1 MAKRIVEE
9 TLANGEIR
17 YSVQKNTFCGIPCRW
32 HTMAYLDDD
41 DACICHE
48 ATFDTIDKAIRFCGL
63 DRQVVNSKV
72 LKLNSTSIK
81 GLVSKEMLA
90 EDELIN
96 LRGALTLLCNRY
108 EKKGIRVEEYKAIE
122 VVRKFIDRMLGV

>member
-9 TLANGEIR
+9 TLFNGEIR

-48 ATFDTIDKAIRFCGL
+48 ATFDAIDKAIRFCGL
-63 DRQVVNSKV
+63 DRHVVNSKV
-72 LKLNSTSIK
+72 LKINSTS
-81 GLVSKEMLA
+81 VSKEMLA

-108 EKKGIRVEEYKAIE
+108 EKRIRVEEYKAVE
-122 VVRKFIDRMLGV
+122 VVHKFIDRMLGV

>member
-9 TLANGEIR
+9 TLANGEKL
-17 YSVQKNTFCGIPCRW
+17 YSVQKNTILGIPCRW
-32 HTMAYLDDD
+32 RTMAYLDDD
-41 DACICHE
+41 ACVCHE

-63 DRQVVNSKV
+63 DRQVVNKKV
-72 LKLNSTSIK
+72 LKLDSTSIK
-81 GLVSKEMLA
+81 GLISKEMLA

-108 EKKGIRVEEYKAIE
+108 EKRIRVEEYKAVE
-122 VVRKFIDRMLGV
+122 VVHRFIDRMLGI

>member
-9 TLANGEIR
+9 TLANGEKR
-17 YSVQKNTFCGIPCRW
+17 YSVQKNNILGIPAWW

-41 DACICHE
+41 NACICHK
-48 ATFDTIDKAIRFCGL
+48 ATFDTIAKAISFCGL

-81 GLVSKEMLA
+81 GLVSKEMLS

-108 EKKGIRVEEYKAIE
+108 EKRIKVEEYKAVE

>member
-32 HTMAYLDDD
+32 HTMAYLD

-108 EKKGIRVEEYKAIE
+108 EKRIKVEEYKAVE
-122 VVRKFIDRMLGV
+122 VVHKFIDRMLGV

>member
-9 TLANGEIR
+9 TLSNGEIR
-17 YSVQKNTFCGIPCRW
+17 YSVQENTFCGIPCRW

-48 ATFDTIDKAIRFCGL
+48 ATFDAIDKAIRFCGI
-63 DRQVVNSKV
+63 DKQVVNSKV
-72 LKLNSTSIK
+72 LGIK
-81 GLVSKEMLA
+81 PICVKDMMSKDKLA

-108 EKKGIRVEEYKAIE
+108 KKRIRVEEYKAIE